1 MPYVQWWLKLLWQ
14 DINICIAHLFCPPP
28 APDPGNFK
36 FNSAGWLILFCL
48 LSSRVYAESNHVV
61 WSFGWRLTMGRKSD
75 SDDSFTQLLGN
86 GASITLSNEQF
97 ALLIQ
102 TKAKLGVT
110 DKATSLLS
118 SRKLK
123 TLSWLYLLVLRS
135 VAIMLAEILRFW
147 PVMSSSTGP
156 SMAQTPPSRRSFMRR
171 CVQLLLASSRCPMLL
186 SWLQMR
192 SP

>member
-1 MPYVQWWLKLLWQ
+1 VPYVQWWLKLLWQ

-75 SDDSFTQLLGN
+75 SDDSFTQLPGN

-135 VAIMLAEILRFW
+135 VAMLAEMLRFW